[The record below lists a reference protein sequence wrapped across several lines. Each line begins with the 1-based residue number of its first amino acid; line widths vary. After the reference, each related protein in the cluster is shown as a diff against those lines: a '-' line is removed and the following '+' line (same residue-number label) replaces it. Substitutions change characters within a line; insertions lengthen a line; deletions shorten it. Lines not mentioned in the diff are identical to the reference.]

1 MNSYK
6 AIGEIK
12 NPDKYSDY
20 YSKLEQLEQQHQ
32 INLAKIK
39 SDAVVSD
46 IDNAVAQ
53 VDPVQALQNENARK
67 LALIQEFE
75 NQKWITE
82 QNTIALREAA
92 NHQYEQ
98 NRINAQWEI
107 WRNQSDANEFL
118 ASSLEGLA
126 NSATSTISGLV
137 SGTMTAT
144 QAMQNFA
151 NVILNEAIGSLV
163 QMGMQYVKNA
173 IVAQSTSAATT
184 ATQITSA
191 EALAIAYQPAA
202 MLASIATQGTA
213 ATIGAESYITA
224 LGTMKA
230 FSIAGARKNGG
241 PVAANSMYRVGEGN
255 KPEILM
261 QGGRQ
266 YLIPGENGQVLSN
279 RQINSD
285 NGNNIQWNFIVQNY
299 ASNVEESQPSI
310 DVEKKIIRMAV
321 KESKQMVAGD
331 INNHSGDVWN
341 ALNNSTNIHQKL

>member
-1 MNSYK
+1 MNGYK
-6 AIGEIK
+6 AIGEIKNPIKFDEDSFNNAKTALDDWLKK

-20 YSKLEQLEQQHQ
+20 YSKLEQQHQ

-46 IDNAVAQ
+46 IDNTVAQ
-53 VDPVQALQNENARK
+53 VDPVQALENEHKRK

-75 NQKWITE
+75 REKSMSE
-82 QNTIALREAA
+82 QNAIALREAA

-163 QMGMQYVKNA
+163 QIGMQYVKNA

-213 ATIGAESYITA
+213 ATIGAE
-224 LGTMKA
+224 
-230 FSIAGARKNGG
+230 
-241 PVAANSMYRVGEGN
+241 
-255 KPEILM
+255 
-261 QGGRQ
+261 
-266 YLIPGENGQVLSN
+266 
-279 RQINSD
+279 
-285 NGNNIQWNFIVQNY
+285 
-299 ASNVEESQPSI
+299 
-310 DVEKKIIRMAV
+310 
-321 KESKQMVAGD
+321 
-331 INNHSGDVWN
+331 
-341 ALNNSTNIHQKL
+341 

>member
-1 MNSYK
+1 MNGYK
-6 AIGEIK
+6 AIGEIKNPIKFEEDSFNNAKTALDDWLKK

-92 NHQYEQ
+92 NQQYEQ

-107 WRNQSDANEFL
+107 WRNQSNANEFL

-163 QMGMQYVKNA
+163 QKGMQYVKNA

-184 ATQITSA
+184 ATQITAA
-191 EALAIAYQPAA
+191 EALAIAY
-202 MLASIATQGTA
+202 
-213 ATIGAESYITA
+213 
-224 LGTMKA
+224 
-230 FSIAGARKNGG
+230 
-241 PVAANSMYRVGEGN
+241 
-255 KPEILM
+255 
-261 QGGRQ
+261 
-266 YLIPGENGQVLSN
+266 
-279 RQINSD
+279 
-285 NGNNIQWNFIVQNY
+285 
-299 ASNVEESQPSI
+299 
-310 DVEKKIIRMAV
+310 
-321 KESKQMVAGD
+321 
-331 INNHSGDVWN
+331 
-341 ALNNSTNIHQKL
+341 